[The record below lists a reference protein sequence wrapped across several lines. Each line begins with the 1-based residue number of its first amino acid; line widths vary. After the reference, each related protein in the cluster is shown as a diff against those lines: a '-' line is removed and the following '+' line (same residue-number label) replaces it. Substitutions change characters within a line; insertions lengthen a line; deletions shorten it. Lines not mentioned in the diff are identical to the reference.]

1 MQRRTFVLSSSAAL
15 ARQEPVRV
23 GVIGAG
29 GRGRFLTGEFKEI
42 GARMD
47 AVCDVYEPNLRAGLE
62 AANTGARA
70 YRDYRRLLEDRQIDA
85 VVVATPDHWHAQM
98 VIDAVEAGKDVYVE
112 KPMCHTIEE
121 GFRMVE
127 AVRRTRRVVT
137 VGTQRRSAPLFL
149 EAKNFVT
156 PARLGDIRLVTSWWL
171 NHQTQLSPRKIE
183 GALDWKQWLGPA
195 PARLVEDKVFF
206 NWYYFWDFSGGLL
219 IGQAA
224 HMVDCIQWF
233 MNAGAP
239 VAVTCAGGQVN
250 LAGAEAPDTASA
262 TLEYASNFIAT
273 FTLGYKA
280 MRYHFHSDQ
289 LAQYHGARARFDVG
303 REHYAL
309 YEENPK
315 EMDLKPAV
323 FVNQPGSFGP
333 ATRSH
338 IRNFLE
344 CVRTRQD
351 PAAPVEEGLK
361 SAIAL
366 VMIMESLRKGRRIR
380 WNAARRILES

>member
-1 MQRRTFVLSSSAAL
+1 M
-15 ARQEPVRV
+15 RV

-29 GRGRFLTGEFKEI
+29 GRGRFMTGEFKEI

-47 AVCDVYEPNLRAGLE
+47 AACDVYEPNLQAGLK

-70 YRDYRRLLEDRQIDA
+70 YRDYRRLLEDKQIDA
-85 VVVATPDHWHAQM
+85 VLVATPDHWHARM

-137 VGTQRRSAPLFL
+137 VGTQRRSSPLFL

-156 PARLGDIRLVTSWWL
+156 PARLGEIRLVTSWWL
-171 NHQTQLSPRKIE
+171 NHQPQLSPRKID

-195 PARLVEDKVFF
+195 PSRPVEDKVFF

-233 MNAGAP
+233 MGAEAP

-250 LAGAEAPDTASA
+250 LAGAEVPDTASA
-262 TLEYASNFIAT
+262 TLEYANNFIAT

-303 REHYAL
+303 REHYDL
-309 YEENPK
+309 FEENPK

-323 FVNQPGSFGP
+323 SVNQPGSFGP
-333 ATRSH
+333 ATRRH

-351 PAAPVEEGLK
+351 PTAPVEEGLK
-361 SAIAL
+361 TAIAL
-366 VMIMESLRKGRRIR
+366 AMIMESLRKGRRIR
-380 WNAARRILES
+380 WNAARRIMES